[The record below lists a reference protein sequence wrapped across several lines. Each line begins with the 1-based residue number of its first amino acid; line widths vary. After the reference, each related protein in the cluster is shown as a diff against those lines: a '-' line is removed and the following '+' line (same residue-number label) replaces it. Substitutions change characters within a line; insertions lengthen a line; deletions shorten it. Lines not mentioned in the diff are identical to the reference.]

1 MHRFQADLGLG
12 DTVPPITV
20 AKKRTGFELPGWHC
34 CDRSPEEATGGQ
46 GGKGGPR
53 WGGSQRHS
61 RGHPHPEM
69 RGSRRA
75 IKGDTPI
82 IM

>member
-53 WGGSQRHS
+53 WGGVPAPQQ
-61 RGHPHPEM
+61 G
-69 RGSRRA
+69 
-75 IKGDTPI
+75 TPTSKDEGI
-82 IM
+82 